1 MVSKVQSVLF
11 VCMGN
16 ICRSPTAE
24 AVFKVKA
31 EEAGFNIKSDSAGT
45 IGYHQGTSPDP
56 RAQAAGELRGYFFTG
71 LKARKIVASDFQ
83 EFDLI
88 LVMDNQNMDDLAEI
102 CPPEYREKIKLML
115 SYGTSSLSEVP
126 DPYYGGAKGFEV
138 VLNLLEDACDGLIRS
153 FK

>member
-1 MVSKVQSVLF
+1 MVNKVQSVLF

-31 EEAGFNIKSDSAGT
+31 EEAGFTIKSDSAGT

-56 RAQAAGELRGYFFTG
+56 RAQAAGELRGYGFSG
-71 LKARKIVASDFQ
+71 LKARKIVESDF
-83 EFDLI
+83 ENFDLI
-88 LVMDNQNMDDLAEI
+88 LVMDNQNMEDLTVI
-102 CPPEYREKIKLML
+102 CPPEHLGKIKLML

-153 FK
+153 FQ